1 MMSENEHDF
10 ENERFVLKKLILI
23 DIEVLSNWKIVT
35 AKDVFVFMT
44 FAA

>member
-23 DIEVLSNWKIVT
+23 DIEVLSN
-35 AKDVFVFMT
+35 
-44 FAA
+44 